1 MGLLFVN
8 ACMRAQSRTERLAR
22 AWLEMFDSEVE
33 EIRIGQ
39 LNIRPL
45 EPQSLVSYGRAVSTA
60 RYEEGM
66 FDYAKQFAAA
76 DEVLIAAPFWNFSI
90 PAKLHDYLEL
100 VCTQGVTFDVDETGA
115 YVSLCRARKL
125 TFVTTSGGIIAP
137 EDDHAFGYVQ
147 TLAKVF
153 WHIPEV
159 SCVMAEGLDAA
170 GANVEALLA
179 AALKHEG
186 NVKSCMQD

>member
-1 MGLLFVN
+1 
-8 ACMRAQSRTERLAR
+8 
-22 AWLEMFDSEVE
+22 
-33 EIRIGQ
+33 
-39 LNIRPL
+39 
-45 EPQSLVSYGRAVSTA
+45 
-60 RYEEGM
+60 M

-159 SCVMAEGLDAA
+159 LCVMAEGLDAA